1 MHMIPALAYVAA
13 AIWLAQ
19 VALCAHLIR
28 TRPAPNLPPVEPV
41 EAPPALERV
50 GVGLAEISALDSYY
64 ATDLRRLRRRI
75 LGLDV
80 TDGTA
85 RRCSRCG
92 LEIEHGC

>member
-1 MHMIPALAYVAA
+1 MIPTLAYVAA

-19 VALCAHLIR
+19 VALISHLIR

-41 EAPPALERV
+41 EASPTLEPV
-50 GVGLAEISALDSYY
+50 NVGLAEISALDSYY

-75 LGLDV
+75 LGLGPN
-80 TDGTA
+80 DGTA